1 MSGANHGNAPAVR
14 KLPVLNPETGF
25 FWTAGAKGVLLIQRC
40 EHCRRYQHPPQPQCS
55 DCHSSQ
61 LAPAPVSG
69 RGRVASFTVNHQPWL
84 PGLEAPF
91 IFAAIELAE
100 QAELYVFSNVMTP
113 IDQVRIGMPVSVC
126 FEQHDDVWLPL
137 FEAEVSVVER

>member
-1 MSGANHGNAPAVR
+1 VNAPAVR
-14 KLPVLNPETGF
+14 KLPVLNQETGF
-25 FWTAGAKGVLLIQRC
+25 FWTAGASGALLIQRC
-40 EHCRRYQHPPQPQCS
+40 EHCQRYQHPPQLQCS
-55 DCHSSQ
+55 NCHSSR

-100 QAELYVFSNVMTP
+100 QAELYVFSNVLTHV
-113 IDQVRIGMPVSVC
+113 DQVRIGMPVRVC

-137 FEAEVSVVER
+137 FRPEASVIER